1 LIVKTMAKTKVEFV
15 CQSCGAR
22 SPKWLGKC
30 DECSEFNTLVE
41 EVARPDESARRPVL
55 SEERPIP
62 ITEVQQVDRPRMV
75 VGIGEFD
82 RVLGGGIV
90 MGSVALIGGD
100 PGIGKSTLI
109 LQVCQR
115 IASLG
120 HPVLYISSEESVIQ
134 TKIRADR
141 LGVNSPNLFIVSE
154 TNLSVIRKY
163 LEEARPKF
171 AVVDS
176 IQMIYRPEIPSAPG
190 TVSQVRECSAELTFL
205 AKRLGISLFI
215 VGHVTKD
222 GSIAGPRTLE
232 HVVDAV
238 FYFEGDRF
246 QTFRLL
252 RGVKNRFGSTNEI
265 GIFEMQGAGLAEV
278 SNPSELFLARGPGS
292 REGCVVTPSF
302 IGSRTLL
309 IELQALTTPSAHPEM
324 VSRRVSGVDRD
335 RMMLVLAVLSRRC
348 GFSTALD
355 DVFVNAVGGV
365 HIDEPA
371 ADLGIAT
378 ALASSISDRPVAEK
392 TVVFGEIGLT
402 GEVRGVTQALARV
415 AEAKRLGFARAIVPK
430 DNVKAIGKGDGIE
443 VLAVD
448 TLDEAFMK
456 AGLH

>member
-1 LIVKTMAKTKVEFV
+1 MAKAKVEFV
-15 CQSCGAR
+15 CQQCGAR
-22 SPKWLGKC
+22 APKWLGRC
-30 DECSEFNTLVE
+30 AECGEFNTLVE
-41 EVARPDESARRPVL
+41 EAVRPEESARRPLL
-55 SEERPIP
+55 SEERPQP
-62 ITEVQQVDRPRMV
+62 ITEVQPVDRPRLV

-90 MGSVALIGGD
+90 IGSVALIGGD

-109 LQVCQR
+109 LQVCQK
-115 IASLG
+115 IAAQG
-120 HPVLYISSEESVIQ
+120 HPVLYISSEESIIQ
-134 TKIRADR
+134 TKLRAER

-154 TNLSVIRKY
+154 TNLSLIRKY
-163 LEEARPKF
+163 LEELRPKL

-176 IQMIYRPEIPSAPG
+176 IQMIYRPEMPSAPG

-205 AKRLGISLFI
+205 AKRLGTSLFI

-265 GIFEMQGAGLAEV
+265 GIFEMVTTGLAEV
-278 SNPSELFLARGPGS
+278 ANPSELFLSRDHGA
-292 REGCVVTPSF
+292 REGCVVSPSF

-309 IELQALTTPSAHPEM
+309 IEIQALTTPSVAEM
-324 VSRRVSGVDRD
+324 PSRRVSGVDRD
-335 RMMLVLAVLSRRC
+335 RMMLVLAVLARRC
-348 GFSTALD
+348 GFATAKE

-365 HIDEPA
+365 YVDEPA

-378 ALASSISDRPVAEK
+378 ALASSLLDRPVADR
-392 TVVFGEIGLT
+392 TVVFGEVGLT
-402 GEVRGVTQALARV
+402 GEVRGVTQAAARA
-415 AEAKRLGFARAIVPK
+415 AEAKRLGFVRAIVPR
-430 DNVKAIGKGDGIE
+430 DNVRSIGDAGDLKVIP
-443 VLAVD
+443 VSN
-448 TLDEAFMK
+448 LDEAFVE
-456 AGLH
+456 AQIQ

>member
-1 LIVKTMAKTKVEFV
+1 
-15 CQSCGAR
+15 
-22 SPKWLGKC
+22 
-30 DECSEFNTLVE
+30 
-41 EVARPDESARRPVL
+41 
-55 SEERPIP
+55 
-62 ITEVQQVDRPRMV
+62 VQPVDRPRIV
-75 VGIGEFD
+75 VGSASSTACWAAASSS
-82 RVLGGGIV
+82 
-90 MGSVALIGGD
+90 GSVALIGGD

-115 IASLG
+115 IAALG
-120 HPVLYISSEESVIQ
+120 HRVLYISSEESIIQ
-134 TKIRADR
+134 TKLRAER

-163 LEEARPKF
+163 LEEFRPKF

-190 TVSQVRECSAELTFL
+190 TVSQVRECSSELTFL
-205 AKRLGISLFI
+205 AKKLGTSLFI

-265 GIFEMQGAGLAEV
+265 GIFEMVESGLAEV
-278 SNPSELFLARGPGS
+278 ANPSELFLARDPGS
-292 REGCVVTPSF
+292 REGCVVAPTF

-309 IELQALTTPSAHPEM
+309 IELQALTTESAYPEN

-335 RMMLVLAVLSRRC
+335 RMMLVLAVLTRRC
-348 GFSTALD
+348 GFSTAKE

-378 ALASSISDRPVAEK
+378 ALASSILDRPVSPR
-392 TVVFGEIGLT
+392 TVVFGEVGLT
-402 GEVRGVTQALARV
+402 GRCAASPRRPRGSPRRSAWAS
-415 AEAKRLGFARAIVPK
+415 RAPSCRRTI
-430 DNVKAIGKGDGIE
+430 
-443 VLAVD
+443 
-448 TLDEAFMK
+448 
-456 AGLH
+456 

>member
-1 LIVKTMAKTKVEFV
+1 MAMPKTKIEFV
-15 CQSCGAR
+15 CQSCGSRA
-22 SPKWLGKC
+22 PKWLGKC
-30 DECSEFNTLVE
+30 SECGEFNTLVE
-41 EVARPDESARRPVL
+41 EVARPEENARRPVL

-62 ITEVQQVDRPRMV
+62 ITEVQPVDRPRVV

-82 RVLGGGIV
+82 RVLGGGLV
-90 MGSVALIGGD
+90 VGSVALIGGD

-115 IASLG
+115 IAALG
-120 HPVLYISSEESVIQ
+120 HPVLYISSEESVLQ
-134 TKIRADR
+134 TKLRAER
-141 LGVNSPNLFIVSE
+141 LGVSSPNLYVVSE

-163 LEEARPKF
+163 LEEMKPKL

-176 IQMIYRPEIPSAPG
+176 IQMIYRPELPGAPG
-190 TVSQVRECSAELTFL
+190 TVSQVRECASELTFL

-265 GIFEMQGAGLAEV
+265 GIFEMVDKGLAEV
-278 SNPSELFLARGPGS
+278 SNPSELFLARDPGS

-309 IELQALTTPSAHPEM
+309 LELQALTTESAYPENI
-324 VSRRVSGVDRD
+324 SRRSSGVDRD
-335 RMMLVLAVLSRRC
+335 RMMLVLAVLSRQC
-348 GFSTALD
+348 GFSTAKQ

-371 ADLGIAT
+371 ADLGIAV
-378 ALASSISDRPVAEK
+378 ALASSILNRPVSPR
-392 TVVFGEIGLT
+392 TVVFGEVGLT
-402 GEVRGVTQALARV
+402 GEVRGVTQASARV
-415 AEAKRLGFARAIVPK
+415 AEAKRLGFLRAIVPK
-430 DNVKAIGKGDGIE
+430 DNLKSIGSGDGIQVVPVGNLE
-443 VLAVD
+443 
-448 TLDEAFMK
+448 EAFVQSH
-456 AGLH
+456 LQ

>member
-1 LIVKTMAKTKVEFV
+1 MAKTKIEFV
-15 CQSCGAR
+15 CQSCGGRA
-22 SPKWLGKC
+22 PKWLGKC
-30 DECSEFNTLVE
+30 PDCGEFNTLIE
-41 EVARPDESARRPVL
+41 EVVRPEENLRRPVL

-62 ITEVQQVDRPRMV
+62 ITEVQPVDRPRIV

-90 MGSVALIGGD
+90 IGSVALIGGD

-115 IASLG
+115 IAALG
-120 HPVLYISSEESVIQ
+120 HPVLYVSSEESIIQ
-134 TKIRADR
+134 TKLRADR

-163 LEEARPKF
+163 LEEIRPKF

-190 TVSQVRECSAELTFL
+190 TVSQVRECSSELTFL
-205 AKRLGISLFI
+205 AKKLGISLFI
-215 VGHVTKD
+215 CGRVTKD

-265 GIFEMQGAGLAEV
+265 GIFEMVGSGLAEV
-278 SNPSELFLARGPGS
+278 ANPSELFLARDTAA

-302 IGSRTLL
+302 IGPRTLL
-309 IELQALTTPSAHPEM
+309 IELQALTTPSVHPAGL
-324 VSRRVSGVDRD
+324 VSRRVSGVVRD
-335 RMMLVLAVLSRRC
+335 RMMLVLAVLGRRC
-348 GFSTALD
+348 GFSTAKED
-355 DVFVNAVGGV
+355 IFVNAVGGV
-365 HIDEPA
+365 RIDEPS

-378 ALASSISDRPVAEK
+378 ALASSICDRPVAER
-392 TVVFGEIGLT
+392 TVVFGEVGLT
-402 GEVRGVTQALARV
+402 GEVRAVTQALARV
-415 AEAKRLGFARAIVPK
+415 AEAKRLGFTRAIVPK
-430 DNVKAIGKGDGIE
+430 DNLKAIGKIEGIE
-443 VLAVD
+443 VLPVAN
-448 TLDEAFMK
+448 LDEAFIQAK
-456 AGLH
+456 LH

>member
-1 LIVKTMAKTKVEFV
+1 MAKTKVEYA

-22 SPKWLGKC
+22 APKWVGKC
-30 DECSEFNTLVE
+30 SECGEFNTLVE
-41 EVARPDESARRPVL
+41 EIARPEETARRPVL
-55 SEERPIP
+55 SEEKPVP
-62 ITEVQQVDRPRMV
+62 ITEVQPVDRPRVV

-90 MGSVALIGGD
+90 VGSVALIGGD

-109 LQVCQR
+109 LQVCQK
-115 IASLG
+115 IAAQG
-120 HPVLYISSEESVIQ
+120 HPVLYVSSEESVMQ
-134 TKIRADR
+134 TKLRADR
-141 LGVNSPNLFIVSE
+141 LGVDSKNLFIVSE
-154 TNLSVIRKY
+154 TNLGVIRKY

-171 AVVDS
+171 AVIDS

-190 TVSQVRECSAELTFL
+190 TVSQVRECSSDLTFL

-215 VGHVTKD
+215 VGHVTKE
-222 GSIAGPRTLE
+222 GNIAGPRTLE

-252 RGVKNRFGSTNEI
+252 RGVKNRFGPTNEI
-265 GIFEMQGAGLAEV
+265 GIFEMVGDGLAEV
-278 SNPSELFLARGPGS
+278 SNPSELFLGRESGG
-292 REGCVVTPSF
+292 REGCVVTPTF

-309 IELQALTTPSAHPEM
+309 IELQALTTPSLNPADM

-335 RMMLVLAVLSRRC
+335 RMMLVLAVLGRRC
-348 GFSTALD
+348 MISTAKE

-378 ALASSISDRPVAEK
+378 ALASSICERPVAER

-402 GEVRGVTQALARV
+402 AEVRGVTQAASRV
-415 AEAKRLGFARAIVPK
+415 AEAKRLGFTRAIVPK
-430 DNVKAIGKGDGIE
+430 DNVKSIGKFDGIE
-443 VLAVD
+443 IIPVS
-448 TLDEAFMK
+448 TIDEAFIAAK
-456 AGLH
+456 LH

>member
-1 LIVKTMAKTKVEFV
+1 MAKTKVDFV

-22 SPKWLGKC
+22 AAKWVGKC
-30 DECSEFNTLVE
+30 SECGEFNTLVE
-41 EVARPDESARRPVL
+41 EIARPEETARRPII
-55 SEERPIP
+55 SEEKPVS
-62 ITEVQQVDRPRMV
+62 ITEVQPVDRPRMV

-90 MGSVALIGGD
+90 LGSVALIGGD

-109 LQVCQR
+109 LQVCQK
-115 IASLG
+115 IAGQGL
-120 HPVLYISSEESVIQ
+120 PVLYVSSEESVIQ
-134 TKIRADR
+134 TKLRADR
-141 LGVNSPNLFIVSE
+141 LGVNSPSLFIVSE
-154 TNLSVIRKY
+154 TNLNVIRKY

-171 AVVDS
+171 AVIDS
-176 IQMIYRPEIPSAPG
+176 IQMIYRPELPSAPG

-215 VGHVTKD
+215 VGHVTKE

-265 GIFEMQGAGLAEV
+265 GIFEMVGNGLAEV
-278 SNPSELFLARGPGS
+278 SNPSELFMGRDTSA
-292 REGCVVTPSF
+292 REGCVVTPTF

-309 IELQALTTPSAHPEM
+309 IEFQALTTPSVHPADM

-348 GFSTALD
+348 GFSTAKD

-378 ALASSISDRPVAEK
+378 ALASSICDRPVAER

-402 GEVRGVTQALARV
+402 GEVRGVTQAAARV

-430 DNVKAIGKGDGIE
+430 DNIKAIGSMTGIE
-443 VLAVD
+443 VIPVAN
-448 TLDEAFMK
+448 LDEAFIQ
-456 AGLH
+456 ARLH

>member
-1 LIVKTMAKTKVEFV
+1 MAKVKVDYV

-22 SPKWLGKC
+22 APKWVGKC
-30 DECSEFNTLVE
+30 GECGEFNTLVE
-41 EVARPDESARRPVL
+41 EMVRPDEGARRPVL
-55 SEERPIP
+55 SEERPVP
-62 ITEVQQVDRPRMV
+62 ISEVQPIDRPRIV

-90 MGSVALIGGD
+90 VGSVALIGGD

-109 LQVCQR
+109 LQVCQK
-115 IASLG
+115 IASQG
-120 HPVLYISSEESVIQ
+120 HTVLYVSSEESIIQ
-134 TKIRADR
+134 TKLRADR
-141 LGVNSPNLFIVSE
+141 LGVDSPNLLIVSE
-154 TNLSVIRKY
+154 TNIGVIRKY
-163 LEEARPKF
+163 LEEVKPRF

-205 AKRLGISLFI
+205 AKRLGICLFI

-265 GIFEMQGAGLAEV
+265 GIFEMVGSGLAEV
-278 SNPSELFLARGPGS
+278 SNPSELFLARDTNA

-348 GFSTALD
+348 GFSTSKD

-371 ADLGIAT
+371 ADLGMAV
-378 ALASSISDRPVAEK
+378 ALASSICDRPASAQ

-415 AEAKRLGFARAIVPK
+415 AEARRLGFTRAIVPK
-430 DNVKAIGKGDGIE
+430 DNVKAIGAGEGIE
-443 VLAVD
+443 IVPVAN
-448 TLDEAFMK
+448 LDEAFIQAK
-456 AGLH
+456 LH

>member
-1 LIVKTMAKTKVEFV
+1 MAKMKVDYV

-22 SPKWLGKC
+22 APKWVGKC
-30 DECSEFNTLVE
+30 GECGEFNTLVE
-41 EVARPDESARRPVL
+41 EAVRPEESARRPVL
-55 SEERPIP
+55 SEERPVP
-62 ITEVQQVDRPRMV
+62 ISEVQPVDRPRIV
-75 VGIGEFD
+75 VGVGEFD

-90 MGSVALIGGD
+90 VGSVALIGGD

-109 LQVCQR
+109 LQVCQK
-115 IASLG
+115 IASQG
-120 HPVLYISSEESVIQ
+120 HVVLYVSSEESIIQ
-134 TKIRADR
+134 TKLRADR
-141 LGVNSPNLFIVSE
+141 LGVNSPNLLIVSE
-154 TNLSVIRKY
+154 TNVGVIRKY
-163 LEEARPKF
+163 LEEIKPRF

-205 AKRLGISLFI
+205 AKRLGVSLFI

-265 GIFEMQGAGLAEV
+265 GIFEMVGSGLAEV
-278 SNPSELFLARGPGS
+278 SNPSELFMGRDTGA

-324 VSRRVSGVDRD
+324 VSRRTSGLDRD
-335 RMMLVLAVLSRRC
+335 RMMLVLAVLGRRC
-348 GFSTALD
+348 GFSTAKE

-378 ALASSISDRPVAEK
+378 ALASSICDRPVADR

-402 GEVRGVTQALARV
+402 GEVRGVTQAAARV
-415 AEAKRLGFARAIVPK
+415 AEAKRLGFLRAIVPK
-430 DNVKAIGKGDGIE
+430 DNLKAIGTGDGIE
-443 VLAVD
+443 IVPVSN
-448 TLDEAFMK
+448 LDEAFVK
-456 AGLH
+456 AKLH

>member
-1 LIVKTMAKTKVEFV
+1 MPKTKIEFV

-22 SPKWLGKC
+22 APKWLGKC
-30 DECSEFNTLVE
+30 AECGEFNTLVE
-41 EVARPDESARRPVL
+41 EVARPEENARRPVL
-55 SEERPIP
+55 SEERPVP
-62 ITEVQQVDRPRMV
+62 ITEVEPIDRPRIV

-90 MGSVALIGGD
+90 IGSVALIGGD

-115 IASLG
+115 IAALG
-120 HPVLYISSEESVIQ
+120 HPVLYVSSEESIIQ
-134 TKIRADR
+134 TKLRAER

-154 TNLSVIRKY
+154 TNLTVIRKY
-163 LEEARPKF
+163 LEEMKPRL
-171 AVVDS
+171 AVIDS
-176 IQMIYRPEIPSAPG
+176 IQMIYRPELPSAPG
-190 TVSQVRECSAELTFL
+190 TVSQVRECSSELTFL

-265 GIFEMQGAGLAEV
+265 GIFEMVDKGLSEV
-278 SNPSELFLARGPGS
+278 ANPSELFLSRDTGA
-292 REGCVVTPSF
+292 REGCVVTPTF

-309 IELQALTTPSAHPEM
+309 IELQSLTTHSDYPDNI
-324 VSRRVSGVDRD
+324 SRRVSGVDRD
-335 RMMLVLAVLSRRC
+335 RMMLVLAVLNRRC
-348 GFSTALD
+348 GFSTANQ

-365 HIDEPA
+365 RIDEPA
-371 ADLGIAT
+371 ADLGIAVS
-378 ALASSISDRPVAEK
+378 LASSILERPVAPR
-392 TVVFGEIGLT
+392 TIVFGEVGLT

-415 AEAKRLGFARAIVPK
+415 AEAKRLGFQRAIVPK
-430 DNVKAIGKGDGIE
+430 DNAKSIGSGDGIQIVPVGDLE
-443 VLAVD
+443 Q
-448 TLDEAFMK
+448 AFVETH
-456 AGLH
+456 LQ

>member
-1 LIVKTMAKTKVEFV
+1 MAKMKVEFV

-22 SPKWLGKC
+22 APKWVGKC
-30 DECSEFNTLVE
+30 GECGEFNTLVE
-41 EVARPDESARRPVL
+41 EVVRPEEGARRPVL
-55 SEERPIP
+55 SEERPVS
-62 ITEVQQVDRPRMV
+62 ITEVQPVERPRVV

-109 LQVCQR
+109 LQVCQK
-115 IASLG
+115 IAGQGL
-120 HPVLYISSEESVIQ
+120 PVLYVSSEESVIQ
-134 TKIRADR
+134 TKLRADR
-141 LGVNSPNLFIVSE
+141 LGVNSPSLFIVSE
-154 TNLSVIRKY
+154 TNLNVIRKY
-163 LEEARPKF
+163 LEEERPKF
-171 AVVDS
+171 AVIDS

-215 VGHVTKD
+215 VGHVTKE

-265 GIFEMQGAGLAEV
+265 GIFEMVGNGLAEV
-278 SNPSELFLARGPGS
+278 ANPSELFLGRDTHA
-292 REGCVVTPSF
+292 REGCVVTPTF

-309 IELQALTTPSAHPEM
+309 IELQALTTPSVHAEN

-335 RMMLVLAVLSRRC
+335 RMMIVVAVLTRRC
-348 GFSTALD
+348 GFSTAKED
-355 DVFVNAVGGV
+355 IFVNAVGGV

-378 ALASSISDRPVAEK
+378 ALASSICDRPVSERM
-392 TVVFGEIGLT
+392 VVFGEVGLT
-402 GEVRGVTQALARV
+402 GEVRGVTQAAARV
-415 AEAKRLGFARAIVPK
+415 AEARRLGFARAIVPK
-430 DNVKAIGKGDGIE
+430 DNVKAIGAAPGIE
-443 VLAVD
+443 IIPVAN
-448 TLDEAFMK
+448 LDEAFI
-456 AGLH
+456 AARLH

>member
-1 LIVKTMAKTKVEFV
+1 MPKTKIEFV
-15 CQSCGAR
+15 CQSCGSRA
-22 SPKWLGKC
+22 PKWLGKC
-30 DECSEFNTLVE
+30 PECGEFNTLVE
-41 EVARPDESARRPVL
+41 EVARPEETARRPVL
-55 SEERPIP
+55 SEDRPIP
-62 ITEVQQVDRPRMV
+62 ITEVQPVDRPRIV

-82 RVLGGGIV
+82 RVLGGGLVI
-90 MGSVALIGGD
+90 GSVALIGGD

-115 IASLG
+115 IAALG

-134 TKIRADR
+134 TKLRAER
-141 LGVNSPNLFIVSE
+141 LGVSSPNLFIVSE

-163 LEEARPKF
+163 LEEMKPRF

-176 IQMIYRPEIPSAPG
+176 IQMIYRPEIPGAPG

-222 GSIAGPRTLE
+222 GNIAGPRTLE

-265 GIFEMQGAGLAEV
+265 GIFEMADKGLAEV
-278 SNPSELFLARGPGS
+278 ANPSELFLARDTGA
-292 REGCVVTPSF
+292 REGCVVTPTF

-309 IELQALTTPSAHPEM
+309 IELQALTTESAYPENI
-324 VSRRVSGVDRD
+324 SRRVSGVDRD
-335 RMMLVLAVLSRRC
+335 RMMLVLAVLTRQC
-348 GFSTALD
+348 GFSTAKQ

-371 ADLGIAT
+371 ADLGIAV
-378 ALASSISDRPVAEK
+378 ALASSILNRPVSPR
-392 TVVFGEIGLT
+392 TIVFGEVGLT
-402 GEVRGVTQALARV
+402 GEVRGVTQAAARV
-415 AEAKRLGFARAIVPK
+415 AEAKRLGFLRAIVPK
-430 DNVKAIGKGDGIE
+430 DNVKSVGSGDGIQVVPVGDLE
-443 VLAVD
+443 
-448 TLDEAFMK
+448 EAFVQSH
-456 AGLH
+456 LH

>member
-1 LIVKTMAKTKVEFV
+1 MAKIKVEFV

-22 SPKWLGKC
+22 ALKWVGKC
-30 DECSEFNTLVE
+30 PECGEFNTLVE
-41 EVARPDESARRPVL
+41 EIARPEENARRPVL
-55 SEERPIP
+55 SEERPIA
-62 ITEVQQVDRPRMV
+62 ITEVQSVDRPRLA

-90 MGSVALIGGD
+90 LGSVSLVGGD

-109 LQVCQR
+109 LQVCQK
-115 IASLG
+115 IAGQG
-120 HPVLYISSEESVIQ
+120 HPVLYVSSEESVIQ
-134 TKIRADR
+134 TKLRADR
-141 LGVNSPNLFIVSE
+141 LGVNSPSLFIVSE
-154 TNLSVIRKY
+154 TNLNVIRKY
-163 LEEARPKF
+163 LEETRPKF
-171 AVVDS
+171 AVIDS
-176 IQMIYRPEIPSAPG
+176 IQMIYRPELPSAPG

-215 VGHVTKD
+215 VGHVTKE

-265 GIFEMQGAGLAEV
+265 GIFEMVGSGLAEV
-278 SNPSELFLARGPGS
+278 ANPSELFMGRDPSA

-309 IELQALTTPSAHPEM
+309 IELQALTTPSAHAAEM

-348 GFSTALD
+348 GFSTAKD

-378 ALASSISDRPVAEK
+378 ALASSICD
-392 TVVFGEIGLT
+392 
-402 GEVRGVTQALARV
+402 
-415 AEAKRLGFARAIVPK
+415 
-430 DNVKAIGKGDGIE
+430 
-443 VLAVD
+443 
-448 TLDEAFMK
+448 
-456 AGLH
+456 

>member
-1 LIVKTMAKTKVEFV
+1 MAKMKVEFV

-22 SPKWLGKC
+22 AAKWVGKC
-30 DECSEFNTLVE
+30 GECGEFNTLAE
-41 EVARPDESARRPVL
+41 EIARPEENARRPVL
-55 SEERPIP
+55 SEEGPVSITDVRP
-62 ITEVQQVDRPRMV
+62 VDRPRLL

-90 MGSVALIGGD
+90 LGSVALIGGD

-109 LQVCQR
+109 LQVCQN
-115 IASLG
+115 IAGQG
-120 HPVLYISSEESVIQ
+120 HRVLYVSSEESVIQ
-134 TKIRADR
+134 TKLRADR
-141 LGVNSPNLFIVSE
+141 LGVNSSSLFIVSE
-154 TNLSVIRKY
+154 TNLNVIRKY
-163 LEEARPKF
+163 LEEARPKL
-171 AVVDS
+171 AVIDS

-215 VGHVTKD
+215 VGHVTKE

-265 GIFEMQGAGLAEV
+265 GIFEMVGNGLAEV
-278 SNPSELFLARGPGS
+278 SNPSELFMGRDTSS
-292 REGCVVTPSF
+292 REGCVVTPTF

-309 IELQALTTPSAHPEM
+309 VEFQALTTPSVHPADM

-348 GFSTALD
+348 GFSTAKD

-378 ALASSISDRPVAEK
+378 ALASSLCDRSVAER
-392 TVVFGEIGLT
+392 TVVFGEVGLT
-402 GEVRGVTQALARV
+402 GEVRGVTQAAARV
-415 AEAKRLGFARAIVPK
+415 AEAKRLGFVRAIVPK
-430 DNVKAIGKGDGIE
+430 DNLKAIGAMDGIE
-443 VLAVD
+443 IIPVAN
-448 TLDEAFMK
+448 LDEAFTH
-456 AGLH
+456 ARLH

>member
-1 LIVKTMAKTKVEFV
+1 MAKTKIDFV

-22 SPKWLGKC
+22 APKWLGKC
-30 DECSEFNTLVE
+30 SECGEFNTLVE
-41 EVARPDESARRPVL
+41 EVARPEESARRPVL
-55 SEERPIP
+55 SEERPVP
-62 ITEVQQVDRPRMV
+62 ITEVQPVDRPRIV

-90 MGSVALIGGD
+90 LGSVALIGGD

-115 IASLG
+115 IAALG
-120 HPVLYISSEESVIQ
+120 HPVLYISSEESIIQ
-134 TKIRADR
+134 TKLRADR
-141 LGVNSPNLFIVSE
+141 LGVSSPNLFIVSE

-163 LEEARPKF
+163 LEEMRPKF

-176 IQMIYRPEIPSAPG
+176 IQMIYRPELPGAPG

-205 AKRLGISLFI
+205 AKRLATSLFI

-252 RGVKNRFGSTNEI
+252 RGVKNRFG
-265 GIFEMQGAGLAEV
+265 
-278 SNPSELFLARGPGS
+278 
-292 REGCVVTPSF
+292 
-302 IGSRTLL
+302 
-309 IELQALTTPSAHPEM
+309 ALTTDSAYPENL
-324 VSRRVSGVDRD
+324 SRRVSGVDRD
-335 RMMLVLAVLSRRC
+335 RMMLVLAVLNRRC
-348 GFSTALD
+348 SFSTANQ

-371 ADLGIAT
+371 ADLGIAM
-378 ALASSISDRPVAEK
+378 ALASSILDRPVSAR
-392 TVVFGEIGLT
+392 TVVFGEVGLT
-402 GEVRGVTQALARV
+402 GEVRGVTQAGARV
-415 AEAKRLGFARAIVPK
+415 AEAQRLGFVRAIVPK
-430 DNVKAIGKGDGIE
+430 DNLKSISAEKGIE
-443 VLAVD
+443 VVGVADLE
-448 TLDEAFMK
+448 EAFV
-456 AGLH
+456 AGHLQ